1 MITKGK
7 KWIPRWL
14 PGLIVSSIVFVILIQ
29 VIDMELFLSSL
40 RAFKII
46 NILVFILLFLMA
58 LLTRGLAWKY
68 LVTEIS
74 YKDAF
79 LIINEGYLF
88 NNLIPR
94 SGEIARAIITS
105 SVSEQKTIEVAS
117 SIIFERS
124 VDVIIAAG
132 MFLATLPMVV
142 SLTWIKPIAWTLLI
156 VLMIL
161 VMVMLIV
168 AANSKTF
175 EARIENM
182 RSSNKLINQILLPG
196 LKKVIQALSSL
207 NKPKHILLAVMCILI
222 TWFFWTLLLFYGMR
236 LIVPDAPFWWSIFAE
251 GVLALG
257 IALPSA
263 PANLGVYEGTMVVAL
278 TVFGITADSALSL
291 AIILHFIQIIMT
303 SLIGIFG
310 LVQHGLTITETISKI
325 HMKIRKEKN
334 GEINA

>member
-7 KWIPRWL
+7 KWIPGWL